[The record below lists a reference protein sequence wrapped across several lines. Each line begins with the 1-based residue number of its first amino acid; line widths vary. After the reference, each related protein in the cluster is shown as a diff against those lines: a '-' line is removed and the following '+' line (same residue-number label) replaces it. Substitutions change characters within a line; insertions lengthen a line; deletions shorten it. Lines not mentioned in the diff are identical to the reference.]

1 MVSFSRGVEF
11 FAWSFA
17 GMYDAAALLGPHVK
31 VEWQGPVT
39 WDASLEANTL
49 QEVMRRRVNGILVS
63 AADKKLFTPVIN
75 TAIEAGIPVI
85 CFDSD
90 APESKRLAVV
100 TTDNYQAGYTA
111 GVTMAQWLNSTDA
124 IGVSTIKN
132 AVHLEERLR
141 GFRAGV
147 ASQSPDIAIYL
158 IESEG
163 LGDPQENALY
173 DYKILL
179 KAHPEIRGVFG
190 TWAGTG
196 GAAVE
201 AVREFQLQGQVSILA
216 FDFSQSTIAAIEQGE
231 IRATVAQNPYLM
243 GYYGM
248 LLAYSAAHPTT
259 VPSQQPGFGHV
270 PAAIDT
276 GVSIVGKEAIGQLK
290 QPPKVTVTQEPP
302 LQYNF

>member
-1 MVSFSRGVEF
+1 MISFSRGVEF

-17 GMYDAAALLGPHVK
+17 GMYDAAHTLGPHVK
-31 VEWQGPVT
+31 VEWQGPES
-39 WDASLEANTL
+39 WDPTLEANAL
-49 QEVMRRRVNGILVS
+49 QEAIQRRVNGIVVS
-63 AADKKLFTPVIN
+63 VADKDLLKPAIN
-75 TAIEAGIPVI
+75 TAIVAGIPVI

-111 GVTMAQWLNSTDA
+111 GVTMAQWLNGRGA

-147 ASQSPDIAIYL
+147 ASQSPDTAIYL
-158 IESEG
+158 IEDEG
-163 LGDPQENALY
+163 LGDPRENALY

-179 KAHPEIRGVFG
+179 KAHPEIRGLFG

-196 GAAVE
+196 GAAAE
-201 AVREFQLQGQVSILA
+201 AVRDFQLQGQVSILA
-216 FDFSQSTIAAIEQGE
+216 FDFTGSTIAGIEQDE

-248 LLAYSAAHPTT
+248 LLAYIAAHPTA
-259 VPSQQPGFGHV
+259 VPSRHPGFGPT

-276 GVSIVGKEAIGQLK
+276 GVTIVGKEAIGQFK
-290 QPPKVTVTQEPP
+290 KPPKIIVTQEPP